1 MFQLN
6 TISNWIETFGLQ
18 DGLRSLLDLYYIFA
32 ITVPISILIY
42 LIFERYRI
50 KLFVDLGNH
59 KWIVKMK

>member
-1 MFQLN
+1 MFQ
-6 TISNWIETFGLQ
+6 TSQFKQFVETFGLQ
-18 DGLRSLLDLYYIFA
+18 DGGRSLLDLYLIFT

-59 KWIVKMK
+59 KWIVKLK

>member
-1 MFQLN
+1 MFQIPNLN
-6 TISNWIETFGLQ
+6 KLTETFGLQ
-18 DGLRSLLDLYYIFA
+18 DGGRSLLDLYLIFT

-59 KWIVKMK
+59 KWIVKLK

>member
-1 MFQLN
+1 MFQTFDPNKL
-6 TISNWIETFGLQ
+6 IDTFGLQ
-18 DGLRSLLDLYYIFA
+18 DGGRSLLDLYLIFT

-59 KWIVKMK
+59 KWIVKLK